1 MRIGIPTEVK
11 NNEFRVAATAE
22 MVHEITAHGH
32 HVVVQRGAGEGS
44 GITDDAYAAAGARLV
59 DTAEQTWSAAE
70 LVLKVKEPI
79 ASEYILLRPDLSLFT
94 YLHLAA
100 DRPLAEA
107 LLASGTRAIGYE
119 TVRASDNSLPLLI
132 PMSEIAGRLSV
143 TVGAYHLMKDH
154 GGAGLL
160 LSGVPGTPRGKVV
173 VIGAG
178 TAGRNAIAMAVGARA
193 DVTVLDI
200 DAAAL
205 RAVEDAHP
213 GAVTTLVSTSPSVAR
228 AVADADLVIGSVLVP
243 GAKAP
248 KLVTDQMVASMRPG
262 SVLVDIAIDQGGCFE
277 GSRPTTHDQPTFRVH
292 DAIYYCVANMP
303 GAVPR
308 TATAALTAATMRHVL
323 ALADRGVASAVRA
336 VPALASGVNTWDGH
350 LVNTA
355 VGDALG
361 LPARSLSSVID
372 DRSAA

>member
-22 MVHEITAHGH
+22 MVHEITAHDH
-32 HVVVQRGAGEGS
+32 EVLVQRGAGEGS
-44 GITDDAYAAAGARLV
+44 GVTDDAYAAAGARLV
-59 DTAEQTWSAAE
+59 DTAEQAWSDAE

-79 ASEYILLRPDLSLFT
+79 PSEYAYLRSDLALFT

-107 LLASGTRAIGYE
+107 LLDSGTRAIGYE
-119 TVRASDNSLPLLI
+119 TVRAPDGSLPLLV

-160 LSGVPGTPRGKVV
+160 LSGVPGTQRGRVV

-178 TAGRNAIAMAVGARA
+178 TAGRSAIAMAVGARA
-193 DVTVLDI
+193 DVTVLDV

-205 RAVEDAHP
+205 RMVEDTHA
-213 GAVTTLVSTSPSVAR
+213 GAVTTLVSTSASIAQ

-248 KLVTDQMVASMRPG
+248 QLVTDQMVAAMHPG

-277 GSRPTTHDQPTFRVH
+277 GSRPTTHDHPTFRVH

-323 ALADRGVASAVRA
+323 ALADRGVTAAVEAS
-336 VPALASGVNTWDGH
+336 PALAAGVNTWNGH
-350 LVNTA
+350 MVNAA

-361 LPARSLSSVID
+361 MPVRSLTSVIG
-372 DRSAA
+372 DRCTA